1 MQLSEMVQK
10 EHLINSKIK
19 KMIDIMQDKNKT
31 PAEIQAAKRKVLK
44 WYEKNQDFNEIPDN
58 INKILKG
65 GEKNEN

>member
-1 MQLSEMVQK
+1 MVQK